1 LAKNKSSEVRL
12 LPPRRVPLTVA
23 QHRQAVELLAELLL
37 DVASKRRAAR
47 LGGAFGGVLDGV
59 SGSVVPLPQKRRK
72 GREAA

>member
-1 LAKNKSSEVRL
+1 M
-12 LPPRRVPLTVA
+12 PPRRVPLTAA

-37 DVASKRRAAR
+37 DVAAKRRAAR
-47 LGGAFGGVLDGV
+47 LGGAFASVLDGV

>member
-1 LAKNKSSEVRL
+1 LAKNKWSEVRL
-12 LPPRRVPLTVA
+12 LPPRRVPLTAA

-37 DVASKRRAAR
+37 DVAAKRRAAR